1 MLPVV
6 CGLLLTLGVM
16 GYTNTPFNFVNIGTV
31 ALIFGLGVD
40 YGIYL
45 MQAYIK
51 EEKRDIS
58 NALRIAG
65 KNIMMGAATTI
76 AGCGS
81 LMTAKFIGIATV
93 GIVLTI
99 GSISCA
105 LVALF
110 IMPALIRLKSGRL

>member
-16 GYTNTPFNFVNIGTV
+16 GYTNTPLTLLIL
-31 ALIFGLGVD
+31 ARLSLIFGLGVD
-40 YGIYL
+40 YGIL
-45 MQAYIK
+45 FNAGIHK
-51 EEKRDIS
+51 GRERDIS

-105 LVALF
+105 LAGCCSLCR
-110 IMPALIRLKSGRL
+110 RLYV